1 MSRQPSPPAIGA
13 IVKSIRKRRNL
24 TLEQLAQRSHVS
36 KSMLSQIERELTNPT
51 IATLWSLAHA
61 LDVSI
66 TELVSKTHD
75 ENAIAPAKIEVM
87 RSHYTP
93 TIASQDGKCKLRIL
107 SPISSA
113 GASEWYEL
121 VMEPDACLESEPHA
135 SGSYEHL
142 TVLSG
147 HLLVSSGTYE
157 RSLNSGDTARYP
169 VDIKHQIQNMGEEE
183 ARALL
188 VYVLA

>member
-13 IVKSIRKRRNL
+13 IVKSIRKHRNL
-24 TLEQLAQRSHVS
+24 TLEQLAQRSRVS

-66 TELVSKTHD
+66 TELVSQAHVET
-75 ENAIAPAKIEVM
+75 AIAPTKIEVM
-87 RSHYTP
+87 RSHHTP

-113 GASEWYEL
+113 GATEWYEL
-121 VMEPDACLESEPHA
+121 LMEPNACLESEPHA

-147 HLLVSSGTYE
+147 NLLVKCGIYE
-157 RSLNSGDTARYP
+157 QSLSAGDTARYP
-169 VDIKHQIQNMGEEE
+169 VDIHHQIQNLGEEE

-188 VYVLA
+188 VYVL